1 MTEFFSRTE
10 NIKFNIKI
18 YVTINVHLYINI
30 HIPLIKPKFSKNIL
44 HYIND

>member
-1 MTEFFSRTE
+1 MTENFFLGQ
-10 NIKFNIKI
+10 KI
-18 YVTINVHLYINI
+18 LSLTLKYMTINVHLYINI